1 MRDLT
6 MDDFILLPEGEAVQ
20 RYFDL
25 GNYVSLRRL
34 FGLFAALALALA
46 VAAIAQ
52 RQLVN
57 GIVAVANLLLV
68 FGFFALRD
76 SELFE
81 RHIRHLTLVSL
92 LLELACLAITF
103 PRDGGI
109 AAAGFLF
116 PILLLLF
123 RFRISEYLLLG
134 GAFWATS
141 LGLLYRLGGKT
152 GEATFGSTLTG
163 ASITTVLALTVAVA
177 ITAQRRRVFLADWR
191 RQVTRNR
198 DRLRMREEIE
208 YARKIQLGMLPQAAP
223 EVGWIEFAGASLPA
237 TEVGGDY
244 YDYFQLSPE
253 RLVLVIGDVSGHGLA
268 SGLLLSGVRSCLYL
282 IDDQLDRPVEVLGRL
297 QRMVRRTTDRRTFVT
312 LLLAVLDSTL
322 GTLSVSSAGHPPLLH
337 WSARA
342 RRLDEVGKGSL
353 PLGTWLSP
361 IYEQEV
367 VPVAPGDILVLYTD
381 GLTESRNHLGRD
393 YGDERL
399 KRTLNRAL
407 LERAAT
413 SARAVRDAVLEDLS
427 NFKGD
432 VDQADDITMV
442 VVRVR

>member
-1 MRDLT
+1 
-6 MDDFILLPEGEAVQ
+6 MDDFILVDEREAVQ
-20 RYFDL
+20 KQFDL
-25 GNYVSLRRL
+25 WNYRILKRL
-34 FGLFAALALALA
+34 FGLFAACALGLA

-52 RQLVN
+52 RQIVN
-57 GIVAVANLLLV
+57 GIVATLNLLLV

-76 SELFE
+76 SDLFE
-81 RHIRHLTLVSL
+81 RRFRHITVISL
-92 LLELACLAITF
+92 LLEVGCLAATW
-103 PRDGGI
+103 PKDGGV
-109 AAAGFLF
+109 AFAGFIF

-134 GAFWATS
+134 GVFWATN
-141 LGLLYRLGGKT
+141 LGLLYRIGGKT

-163 ASITTVLALTVAVA
+163 ASIVTVLALTVAVA
-177 ITAQRRRVFLADWR
+177 ITAQRRRIFLAEWR
-191 RQVTRNR
+191 RQFARNR

-244 YDYFQLSPE
+244 YDYFQLGPE
-253 RLVLVIGDVSGHGLA
+253 RLALVIGDVSGHGLA

-322 GTLSVSSAGHPPLLH
+322 GTLSVASAGHPPLLL
-337 WSARA
+337 WSVRA
-342 RRLDEVGKGSL
+342 RTLQEVGKGSL

-367 VPVAPGDILVLYTD
+367 VPVEPGDILILYTD
-381 GLTESRNHLGRD
+381 GLTESRNHFSKD

-407 LERAAT
+407 AERAET

-432 VDQADDITMV
+432 VEQADDITLV